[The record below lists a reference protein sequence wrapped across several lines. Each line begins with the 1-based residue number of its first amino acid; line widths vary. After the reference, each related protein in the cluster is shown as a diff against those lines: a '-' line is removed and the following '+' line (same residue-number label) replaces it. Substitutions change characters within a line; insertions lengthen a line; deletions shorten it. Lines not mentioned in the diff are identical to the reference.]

1 MSIRRVIV
9 TRPREHAERLAAR
22 LRAIDLEPVIVPAVA
37 FAPPATYAPLDDA
50 VRHLDRYAWT
60 LFTSRTGVRVFFERM
75 AGGRRALPA
84 HVRWAAVGPGTA
96 EALRGRG
103 IREVWIPSRFLSE
116 AAGAELP
123 AQRGDRVLRIRA
135 EDASPLPAE
144 RLRGRGV
151 EVDEVV
157 AYRIVLGPPES
168 VPLLRQ
174 AFAGGIDGVIFTS
187 ASTARGF
194 ARLIQ
199 AAALEREIGRLTF
212 IAIGPVTAEAI
223 RALGWPVHLVAS
235 EHSVDGLAGLFGRRQ
250 VDASGL
256 ARN

>member
-1 MSIRRVIV
+1 MRRVIV

-22 LRAIDLEPVIVPAVA
+22 LSAIEMEPVIVPTVA

-50 VRHLDRYAWT
+50 VRHLDRYAWI

-75 AGGRRALPA
+75 AAGPRALPE
-84 HVRWAAVGPGTA
+84 HLRWAAVGPGTA

-103 IREVWIPSRFLSE
+103 IREVWIPSRYLSE

-135 EDASPLPAE
+135 EAASPLPAE

-157 AYRIVLGPPES
+157 AYRTVLGPPES

-174 AFAGGIDGVIFTS
+174 AVALGADGVIFTS
-187 ASTARGF
+187 ASTVRGF

-199 AAALEREIGRLTF
+199 VAALEHEIGRLTL

-223 RALGWPVHLVAS
+223 RALGWPVHLVAA
-235 EHSVDGLAGLFGRRQ
+235 EHSVDGIAVLFEGRH
-250 VDASGL
+250 VDAASGL